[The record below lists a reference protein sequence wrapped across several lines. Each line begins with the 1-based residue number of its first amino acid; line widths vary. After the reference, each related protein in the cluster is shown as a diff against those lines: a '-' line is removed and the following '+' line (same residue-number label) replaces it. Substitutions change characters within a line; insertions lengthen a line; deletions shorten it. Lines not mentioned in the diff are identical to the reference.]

1 MRKGEYKCGILE
13 IHLKLRDEKHKTVYS
28 YDKLTRKAKLMTEH
42 NFDGLYRYLK
52 HTYFPEVDSIEKLMF
67 FLMPLKISFY
77 FLLCNK
83 TLCSNR

>member
-1 MRKGEYKCGILE
+1 M
-13 IHLKLRDEKHKTVYS
+13 
-28 YDKLTRKAKLMTEH
+28 
-42 NFDGLYRYLK
+42 GLYRYLK

-83 TLCSNR
+83 TLCSNRWKQGSQIIDYGLNLVQNLFLYDLSTKNHLYT